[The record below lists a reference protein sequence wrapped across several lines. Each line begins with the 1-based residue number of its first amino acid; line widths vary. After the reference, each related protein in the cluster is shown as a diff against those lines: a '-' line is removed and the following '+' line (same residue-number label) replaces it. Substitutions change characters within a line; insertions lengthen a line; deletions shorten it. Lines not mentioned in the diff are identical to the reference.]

1 MADMP
6 VAIFVAY
13 ESERIQD
20 PVRSI
25 KYIMANELEVPISA
39 SNCVHFV

>member
-1 MADMP
+1 MP
-6 VAIFVAY
+6 VAFFVAY

-25 KYIMANELEVPISA
+25 KYIMANELEVRISA
-39 SNCVHFV
+39 SIGLDSVQ